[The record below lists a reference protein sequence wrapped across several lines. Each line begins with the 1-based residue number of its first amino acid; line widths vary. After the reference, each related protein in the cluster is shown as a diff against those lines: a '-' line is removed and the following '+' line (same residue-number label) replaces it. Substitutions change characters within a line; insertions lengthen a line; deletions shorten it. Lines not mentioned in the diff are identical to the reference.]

1 MKEVNNM
8 KHEELTLTELKEW
21 AKGARN
27 LVDMFNNDELEL
39 VDCTIDPMENVV
51 DNNQADEMAQYQE
64 LAKEVEDSDKEVREI
79 VCYEYDDTI
88 GSL

>member
-1 MKEVNNM
+1 M